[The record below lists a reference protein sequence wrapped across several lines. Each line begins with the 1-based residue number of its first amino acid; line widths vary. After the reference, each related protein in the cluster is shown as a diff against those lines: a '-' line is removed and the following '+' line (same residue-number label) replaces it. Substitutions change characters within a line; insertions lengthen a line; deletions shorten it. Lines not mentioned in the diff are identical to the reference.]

1 MSGPV
6 VIVTGASSGI
16 GAATAVLFGKH
27 GYRVVL
33 AARRIELLK
42 SIGEK
47 IREGGGEALEI
58 KTDVTDLN
66 QLKNLVD
73 STLSEYGE
81 IDVLVNNAG
90 MGRLQ
95 WLDELR
101 PEEDITAQ
109 IEVNLLAAIHLTR
122 FVLPHFL
129 QRGRGHIINVSSA
142 GAWLAVPTYT
152 VYTATKYGLRGFTL
166 SLRRELRETRIRV
179 TGIYPGAV
187 ATEFDQHAGVEWEI
201 ESATPRW
208 LLLSPEQVAE
218 GILQAVRTGKRKVV
232 LPWVMNLVIWGE
244 IFTPGLIGWFLG
256 RYFHRRGGKSIT
268 WGKGG

>member
-6 VIVTGASSGI
+6 VIITGASSGI
-16 GAATAVLFGKH
+16 GAATAELFGKK

-33 AARRIELLK
+33 AARRIGLLK

-47 IREGGGEALEI
+47 IRKTGGEALVV
-58 KTDVTDLN
+58 KTDVTDLD
-66 QLKNLVD
+66 QLDNLVG

-81 IDVLVNNAG
+81 IDVLINNAG

-109 IEVNLLAAIHLTR
+109 IKVNLLAAIHLTR
-122 FVLPHFL
+122 IILPHFL

-166 SLRRELRETRIRV
+166 SLRRELRETKIRV

-187 ATEFDQHAGVEWEI
+187 ATEFDQHAGVDWEI
-201 ESATPRW
+201 ESATPGW

-218 GILQAVRTGKRKVV
+218 GIMEAVKTGKRKVV

-244 IFTPGLIGWFLG
+244 IFTPGLVGWFLA
-256 RYFHRRGGKSIT
+256 RYFHRGEGKSIT

>member
-16 GAATAVLFGKH
+16 GAATAALFGKH

-47 IREGGGEALEI
+47 IREAGGEALEV
-58 KTDVTDLN
+58 KTDVTDLF
-66 QLKNLVD
+66 QLKDLVD
-73 STLSEYGE
+73 AALSEYGE
-81 IDVLVNNAG
+81 IDVLINNAG

-122 FVLPHFL
+122 LVLPHFL

-201 ESATPRW
+201 ESATPGW
-208 LLLSPEQVAE
+208 LLLSPEQVAA
-218 GILQAVRTGKRKVV
+218 GIFRAVKTGKKRVV

-244 IFTPGLIGWFLG
+244 TFTPGLVGWFLS

-268 WGKGG
+268 WGEGG